1 MGMKG
6 GQCNDYSV
14 LDHSGFVFP
23 KAVSAHRRLN
33 PPEEE
38 LNAIM

>member
-6 GQCNDYSV
+6 GQCNDYNV

-23 KAVSAHRRLN
+23 KAVSAHRRLY

-38 LNAIM
+38 LNAVM